1 MLSLI
6 YINMDSIDMLRF
18 LIGFVML
25 SYGSWSDLKTRRVSN
40 LVWIYGGILG
50 SLLLIYE
57 VNLIWEDFGIY
68 IWALLFATF
77 TLFFNSFVD
86 EYVLDKNQA
95 MLWRSSQ
102 YIAILCSI
110 YFFFSFD
117 SNDISKNNYQLID
130 LISIPLLMILMYIW
144 FYFGPTIGGADV
156 KAIMAISLIT
166 PFSFSFTGESLA
178 AFDTRGFPYP
188 FVIFMNSLLLYLL
201 IPFSLAFYNVAKGN
215 LESPFFQIFFGTKME
230 LSKARESFV
239 WPMQQVIGE
248 KVIMVAFVKHKLDS
262 DKEWEKLENMGIKN
276 PWITFKVPYIIPLAL
291 SFIITAFF
299 GDIFSTNLVQPLNSL
314 FR

>member
-1 MLSLI
+1 
-6 YINMDSIDMLRF
+6 MDSIDTLRF

-95 MLWRSSQ
+95 MLWKSSQ

-166 PFSFSFTGESLA
+166 TFSFSFTGESLA

-262 DKEWEKLENMGIKN
+262 DKEWEKLENIGIKN

-314 FR
+314 FS

>member
-18 LIGFVML
+18 IIGFVML

-40 LVWIYGGILG
+40 LVWIYGGVLG

-166 PFSFSFTGESLA
+166 PFSFSFTGESLT
-178 AFDTRGFPYP
+178 AFDARGFPYP

-201 IPFSLAFYNVAKGN
+201 VPLSLAFYNIAKGN
-215 LESPFFQIFFGTKME
+215 LESPFSRF
-230 LSKARESFV
+230 S
-239 WPMQQVIGE
+239 
-248 KVIMVAFVKHKLDS
+248 
-262 DKEWEKLENMGIKN
+262 LEQKWN
-276 PWITFKVPYIIPLAL
+276 
-291 SFIITAFF
+291 
-299 GDIFSTNLVQPLNSL
+299 
-314 FR
+314 

>member
-201 IPFSLAFYNVAKGN
+201 IPFSLGFYNLLKGN

>member
-1 MLSLI
+1 MLSLDYRI
-6 YINMDSIDMLRF
+6 MSSIDILRF
-18 LIGFVML
+18 LIGFIML
-25 SYGSWSDLKTRRVSN
+25 SYGSWSDFKTRKVSN

-57 VNLIWEDFGIY
+57 VYSIWEDYGVY

-77 TLFFNSFVD
+77 NLFFNSFVD

-95 MLWRSSQ
+95 ILWKSSQ
-102 YIAILCSI
+102 YIAILCSV

-117 SNDISKNNYQLID
+117 SNDIPKNNYQLID
-130 LISIPLLMILMYIW
+130 LISIPFLMILMYVW

-166 PFSFSFTGESLA
+166 PFTLAVGDDSLT

-201 IPFSLAFYNVAKGN
+201 IPFSLAIYNIFKGN

-248 KVIMVAFVKHKLDS
+248 KVVMVAFVKHKLNS
-262 DKEWEKLENMGIKN
+262 DKEWKKLENKGISN

-299 GDIFSTNLVQPLNSL
+299 GDIFSTNLIQPLNSL
-314 FR
+314 FS

>member
-1 MLSLI
+1 MLSRDYRI
-6 YINMDSIDMLRF
+6 MDSIDILRF

-25 SYGSWSDLKTRRVSN
+25 SYGSWSDFKTRRVSN
-40 LVWIYGGILG
+40 LVWVYGGILG

-57 VNLIWEDFGIY
+57 VYSIWENYGVY

-77 TLFFNSFVD
+77 NLFFNSFVD

-95 MLWRSSQ
+95 ILWKSSQ
-102 YIAILCSI
+102 YIAILCSV

-117 SNDISKNNYQLID
+117 SNDIPKNNYQLID
-130 LISIPLLMILMYIW
+130 LISIPFLMILMYVW

-166 PFSFSFTGESLA
+166 PFTIAIRDDSLT

-201 IPFSLAFYNVAKGN
+201 IPFSLAIYNIFKGN

-248 KVIMVAFVKHKLDS
+248 KVVMVAFVKHKLNS
-262 DKEWEKLENMGIKN
+262 DKEWNKLENKGISN

-314 FR
+314 FS

>member
-1 MLSLI
+1 MLSLDYRI
-6 YINMDSIDMLRF
+6 MSSIEILRF

-25 SYGSWSDLKTRRVSN
+25 SYGSWSDFKTRKVSN

-57 VNLIWEDFGIY
+57 VYSIWENYGVY

-77 TLFFNSFVD
+77 NLFFNSFVD

-95 MLWRSSQ
+95 ILWKSSQ
-102 YIAILCSI
+102 YIAILCSV

-117 SNDISKNNYQLID
+117 SNDIPKNNYQLID
-130 LISIPLLMILMYIW
+130 LISIPFLMILMYVW

-166 PFSFSFTGESLA
+166 PFTIAIRDDSLT

-201 IPFSLAFYNVAKGN
+201 IPFSLAIYNIFKGN

-230 LSKARESFV
+230 LSKARKSFV
-239 WPMQQVIGE
+239 WPMQQVFGE
-248 KVIMVAFVKHKLDS
+248 KVVMVAFVKHKLNS
-262 DKEWEKLENMGIKN
+262 DKEWKKLENKGISN

-314 FR
+314 FS

>member
-1 MLSLI
+1 MILKNRS
-6 YINMDSIDMLRF
+6 YI
-18 LIGFVML
+18 
-25 SYGSWSDLKTRRVSN
+25 
-40 LVWIYGGILG
+40 
-50 SLLLIYE
+50 
-57 VNLIWEDFGIY
+57 
-68 IWALLFATF
+68 
-77 TLFFNSFVD
+77 
-86 EYVLDKNQA
+86 
-95 MLWRSSQ
+95 
-102 YIAILCSI
+102 
-110 YFFFSFD
+110 FSFFG
-117 SNDISKNNYQLID
+117 LID

-166 PFSFSFTGESLA
+166 PFSFSFTGESLT

-201 IPFSLAFYNVAKGN
+201 IPFSLAFYNIVKGN

-239 WPMQQVIGE
+239 WPMQQAIGE
-248 KVIMVAFVKHKLDS
+248 KVILVAFVKHKLDS

-291 SFIITAFF
+291 SFIMTAFF

-314 FR
+314 FS